1 MKNIAKLFALMA
13 LLMIGANNSILQ
25 AAALVDS
32 IYYDVDN
39 TGTSAYNII
48 NTIERPDI
56 REEGESEIKDGDKF
70 EKDGIFYNIISVADK
85 TVDVTFTG
93 ETYYEVDE
101 YSGDVVI
108 PQTVNYGNTD
118 FKVVGIGHFAF
129 YNCEGLTSVTIPNSV
144 TSIGNYAFY
153 DCI

>member
-25 AAALVDS
+25 AAIIVDS

-93 ETYYEVDE
+93 ETYDEVDNE
-101 YSGDVVI
+101 YQGDVVI
-108 PQTVNYGNTD
+108 PQTVNYGNID
-118 FKVVGIGHFAF
+118 FKVVGIGIAAF
-129 YNCEGLTSVTIPNSV
+129 VSCSGLTSISIPNSV
-144 TSIGNYAFY
+144 TIM
-153 DCI
+153 

>member
-25 AAALVDS
+25 AAVLVDS

-56 REEGESEIKDGDKF
+56 SEEGESEIKDGDKF
-70 EKDGIFYNIISVADK
+70 EKDNIIK
-85 TVDVTFTG
+85 LIQLLKGTR
-93 ETYYEVDE
+93 
-101 YSGDVVI
+101 
-108 PQTVNYGNTD
+108 
-118 FKVVGIGHFAF
+118 
-129 YNCEGLTSVTIPNSV
+129 
-144 TSIGNYAFY
+144 
-153 DCI
+153 